1 MRDSV
6 CRGRAVVSLWL
17 AAAPARRRSP
27 AKRLSSP
34 GLPAESTPE
43 DYEKWR
49 RDSMN
54 NASKP
59 AAVKYLVPRA
69 YGDSKTSGLKATVK
83 KGRNSG
89 TDFQIDLTSD
99 FKGTGL

>member
-1 MRDSV
+1 
-6 CRGRAVVSLWL
+6 
-17 AAAPARRRSP
+17 
-27 AKRLSSP
+27 
-34 GLPAESTPE
+34 
-43 DYEKWR
+43 
-49 RDSMN
+49 MN

-89 TDFQIDLTSD
+89 TDFQFDLTSD